1 MNVVSG
7 SAAPCTNSTSNT
19 GYMYGCCK
27 VRKRSRIVRRV
38 SGVHS
43 STLLGFFG
51 TNVNS
56 RSVLT
61 DPSRTTNQCLST
73 LNMRHGYRPT
83 ITAANE
89 SEWRWWADLSADT
102 ARKRIKGGGG
112 EGPIGVRHGEFTH
125 INTTSIVYASIHL
138 LLVSAIKDKMKMHSF
153 SAAEQ
158 YEPYTYG
165 KNINLR
171 LGLCLEI

>member
-73 LNMRHGYRPT
+73 LNTIWLPPYYYRCQRQ
-83 ITAANE
+83 
-89 SEWRWWADLSADT
+89 SEWQRRIDHSAVT
-102 ARKRIKGGGG
+102 NRKRKKGRGKQL
-112 EGPIGVRHGEFTH
+112 ELGVRVNSSILTVKHGSH
-125 INTTSIVYASIHL
+125 NIYIYI
-138 LLVSAIKDKMKMHSF
+138 LLVSVIKDQMKTRLF
-153 SAAEQ
+153 SAAHAEQ
-158 YEPYTYG
+158 
-165 KNINLR
+165 
-171 LGLCLEI
+171 